1 MWMTVDECLDRF
13 GLRPDP
19 EDLAELRA
27 LLEAQSVLERQAQGR
42 GDTELM
48 RLCAVQLF
56 NAGQAEDIL
65 RIWRAKTSS
74 MDADASLDIQL
85 LAGAGLEEAKA
96 YFSDLGSEEA
106 RAALARL
113 TACESAGD
121 FEGFSVAGYLR
132 VQADYYADEG

>member
-1 MWMTVDECLDRF
+1 MTLDEWLGRF
-13 GLRPDP
+13 GLRPGP
-19 EDLAELRA
+19 EDLGEIRA
-27 LLEAQSVLERQAQGR
+27 MLEAQSVLERQAQGR

-56 NAGQAEDIL
+56 HAGLTEDIL

-85 LAGAGLEEAKA
+85 LAGAGLERVKD
-96 YFSDLGSEEA
+96 FLSSQTSEDA

-113 TACESAGD
+113 LACESAGD
-121 FEGFSVAGYLR
+121 FEGFSVAGYGQA
-132 VQADYYADEG
+132 QADYYGREEA